1 LRERGP
7 NLISAVKNWWH
18 DQRQDTGFFSTLG
31 KLLLVGYEFLR
42 DFLPDRRRQRFGD
55 IDYDWEF
62 RVDTTSANVGWRS
75 RLIGLLNSP
84 YQPVEPT
91 LFREMMNSLAV
102 DFPKF
107 TLVDVGSGK
116 GRALLLASEY
126 SFKKIVGIELLPE
139 LNSIAQENIRKFLAH
154 RTHGPVIESLCVD
167 AGDYIFP
174 PEPLVVF
181 LNNPLPEQGLRRLI
195 ANLEHSFQANRR
207 PIFLVYAN
215 PVLEGALTDG
225 GLFQKRSGTHQYS
238 IVEAAA

>member
-1 LRERGP
+1 MRERGP

-18 DQRQDTGFFSTLG
+18 DQRQDSGFFSTSG
-31 KLLLVGYEFLR
+31 KLLLVGYEFLH
-42 DFLPDRRRQRFGD
+42 DSFPERRRQRFGD

-62 RVDTTSANVGWRS
+62 RVDTTSANVGWRA

-84 YQPVEPT
+84 YQPVEPS
-91 LFREMMNSLAV
+91 LFREMMNSLPV
-102 DFPKF
+102 DFSQF
-107 TLVDVGSGK
+107 TFIDIGSGK

-126 SFKKIVGIELLPE
+126 SFKRIVGIELLPE
-139 LNSIAQENIRKFLAH
+139 LNSIAQENIRKFLAQ
-154 RTHGPVIESLCVD
+154 RARASVIESLCVD

-174 PEPLVVF
+174 QDALVVF

-195 ANLEHSFQANRR
+195 TNLEHSFQASRR

-215 PVLEGALTDG
+215 PVLEGAMTDS
-225 GLFQKRSGTHQYS
+225 GLFRKRSGTHQYA